1 MRWRGLLIYAR
12 IGRVPQ
18 SFASA
23 GSATVVFPHLFFYH
37 VALSY
42 VCPPIFFLLSCL
54 SSSSKFDSVGSSV
67 KFLNGLKLLYF
78 SCFDLLLS

>member
-1 MRWRGLLIYAR
+1 MPELVGSRRVLLLPDLLQLFSLICFFTMWLCHMF
-12 IGRVPQ
+12 VPP
-18 SFASA
+18 F
-23 GSATVVFPHLFFYH
+23 
-37 VALSY
+37 
-42 VCPPIFFLLSCL
+42 FFLLSCL